1 VAAQAATEVVTV
13 ERPTKLRESRE
24 RDSDASPTDCHV
36 LLLCRVLDK
45 HRGTSYERT
54 LGSVKAEKISHIV
67 ESHLNIDLGR
77 TPVQDAAGPV
87 DYPHLRGNVFHRA
100 KRRYAFEA
108 RHREGG
114 IGHYFV
120 PLNGLGKALRQST
133 EVFGEK
139 AAEIDR
145 IIELFL
151 PMDSNQ
157 AEIVATLYAAWNDLL
172 ATGIEPTEEH
182 IFSEFYVWDEQKQRF
197 DRSRLENA
205 LAWMREHGLVPTGTG
220 KLTVREG

>member
-1 VAAQAATEVVTV
+1 M
-13 ERPTKLRESRE
+13 
-24 RDSDASPTDCHV
+24 
-36 LLLCRVLDK
+36 
-45 HRGTSYERT
+45 
-54 LGSVKAEKISHIV
+54 
-67 ESHLNIDLGR
+67 
-77 TPVQDAAGPV
+77 
-87 DYPHLRGNVFHRA
+87 
-100 KRRYAFEA
+100 
-108 RHREGG
+108 
-114 IGHYFV
+114 